1 MYDIFGEIFIFP
13 LFCHNLLLQY
23 FLLMVSLLISL
34 LAVTLASLAVD
45 KRKIIGKG
53 GQKENAFT
61 SIIFSQRIFS
71 TLHFLCTLTIMLFNL
86 CGILYKTS
94 EEIIS
99 SLTQNA
105 SSSYFMR
112 TLHWI
117 WFLFLY
123 KDWNVAALIL
133 MTIGEDYLNKTKQLI
148 AFYLFPV
155 INTGEK
161 HGLTCITICIFS
173 EKLKLTSF
181 SVWMWLMM

>member
-105 SSSYFMR
+105 
-112 TLHWI
+112 
-117 WFLFLY
+117 
-123 KDWNVAALIL
+123 NAAL
-133 MTIGEDYLNKTKQLI
+133 NLI
-148 AFYLFPV
+148 SFLPLRLECCGVNSYDDWR
-155 INTGEK
+155 
-161 HGLTCITICIFS
+161 GLS
-173 EKLKLTSF
+173 EQDQATDCFLPLSCDKYR
-181 SVWMWLMM
+181 